1 MAALLPYFFL
11 KKSAPSRLTVV
22 VLLYMVLQL
31 ASCSSLMNARR
42 EAQGM
47 QGLQALCFTVSAC
60 SPVAAWAAAFTEA
73 RTVKQLDAR
82 GAVVTNTTESRDDC
96 RFHALV
102 TTTHSKV
109 HVRCPAEGRRQ
120 ALTGAAGGGIGIG
133 APLHSRSPR
142 TEQ

>member
-1 MAALLPYFFL
+1 MAALLPYFL
-11 KKSAPSRLTVV
+11 RKKSAPSHLTVV
-22 VLLYMVLQL
+22 VVLYMALQL

-60 SPVAAWAAAFTEA
+60 SPVAAWAAAFTAA

-102 TTTHSKV
+102 TTHSKV

>member
-1 MAALLPYFFL
+1 MYWLCMCWKPNYASLH
-11 KKSAPSRLTVV
+11 APD
-22 VLLYMVLQL
+22 L
-31 ASCSSLMNARR
+31 ASRSLHKP
-42 EAQGM
+42 M
-47 QGLQALCFTVSAC
+47 QATETEIRTKHTLTVSAC
-60 SPVAAWAAAFTEA
+60 SPVAAWAAAFTAA

-102 TTTHSKV
+102 TTHSKV